1 MKHSTFNQAFMKL
14 FTLITLC
21 FIAFGF
27 TAGNLGLDTYEVYL
41 NDKLILKHSVNQPL
55 NLRTLQLD
63 QAKADDQ
70 LRIIYTHC
78 MVKGAGTDRSIAIK
92 NEKGT
97 MLKKWEFPNATGS
110 NLSMTIPLKELLKIE
125 KANAA
130 HDLRVYYTAR
140 ELPKGE
146 MLALIRTDQKSIAGN
161 K

>member
-21 FIAFGF
+21 FIAVGF
-27 TAGNLGLDTYEVYL
+27 TGNLGLDAYEVYL

-63 QAKADDQ
+63 EAGANDQ

-78 MVKGAGTDRSIAIK
+78 MVKGAGTDRSITIR

-97 MLKKWEFPNATGS
+97 VLKKWEFPNATGP
-110 NLSMTIPLKELLKIE
+110 NLSMAIPVKELLKIE
-125 KANAA
+125 KANAD
-130 HDLRVYYTAR
+130 HDLRIYYTAR

-146 MLALIRTDQKSIAGN
+146 MLALIQMDRKSIAGN

>member
-1 MKHSTFNQAFMKL
+1 MKHFTFNQAFMKL

-27 TAGNLGLDTYEVYL
+27 TGNLGLDTYEVYL

-55 NLRTLQLD
+55 NLRTLQLGK
-63 QAKADDQ
+63 ATADDQ

-78 MVKGAGTDRSIAIK
+78 MVKGAGTDRIISIK

-110 NLSMTIPLKELLKIE
+110 NLSMTIPVKELLKIE
-125 KANAA
+125 KAYADY
-130 HDLRVYYTAR
+130 DLRIYYTAR

-146 MLALIRTDQKSIAGN
+146 MLALIQTDQKSFAGN

>member
-14 FTLITLC
+14 FTLITFC

-27 TAGNLGLDTYEVYL
+27 TGNLGLDTYELYL
-41 NDKLILKHSVNQPL
+41 NDKLLLKHAVNQPL

-63 QAKADDQ
+63 KASADNQ

-92 NEKGT
+92 NEKGV

-110 NLSMTIPLKELLKIE
+110 NLSMTIPVKELLKIE
-125 KANAA
+125 KANAD
-130 HDLRVYYTAR
+130 HDLRIYYSAR

-146 MLALIRTDQKSIAGN
+146 MLALIQTAQKSIAGN

>member
-21 FIAFGF
+21 FIAVGF
-27 TAGNLGLDTYEVYL
+27 TGNLGLDSYEVHL

-63 QAKADDQ
+63 KASADDQ

-92 NEKGT
+92 NEKGAV
-97 MLKKWEFPNATGS
+97 LKKWEFANATGS
-110 NLSMTIPLKELLKIE
+110 NLSMTIPVKELLKIE
-125 KANAA
+125 KASAD
-130 HDLRVYYTAR
+130 HDLRIYYTAR

-146 MLALIRTDQKSIAGN
+146 MLALIQQDKKSIAGN

>member
-1 MKHSTFNQAFMKL
+1 MKHSAFNQAFMKL

-27 TAGNLGLDTYEVYL
+27 TGNLGLDTYAVYL
-41 NDKLILKHSVNQPL
+41 NDKVILKHSVNQPL

-63 QAKADDQ
+63 KATADDQ

-97 MLKKWEFPNATGS
+97 VLKKWEFPNAINS
-110 NLSMTIPLKELLKIE
+110 NLSMTIPVKELFKIE
-125 KANAA
+125 KANAN
-130 HDLRVYYTAR
+130 HDLRIYYTAR

>member
-1 MKHSTFNQAFMKL
+1 MQHSTFNQAFMKL

-21 FIAFGF
+21 FIAVGF
-27 TAGNLGLDTYEVYL
+27 TGNLGLDSYEVYL

-63 QAKADDQ
+63 KASADDH

-97 MLKKWEFPNATGS
+97 VIKKWEFPNATGS
-110 NLSMTIPLKELLKIE
+110 NLSMTIPVKELLKIE
-125 KANAA
+125 KASTD
-130 HDLRVYYTAR
+130 HDLRIYYTAR

-146 MLALIRTDQKSIAGN
+146 MLALIQQDKKSISGN

>member
-1 MKHSTFNQAFMKL
+1 MKHSAFNQAFMKL

-27 TAGNLGLDTYEVYL
+27 TGNLGLDTYEVYL

-55 NLRTLQLD
+55 SLRTLQLD
-63 QAKADDQ
+63 KATADDQ

-78 MVKGAGTDRSIAIK
+78 MVKGAGTDRSLAIK

-97 MLKKWEFPNATGS
+97 MLKKWDFANASGS
-110 NLSMTIPLKELLKIE
+110 NLSMTIPVKELLKIE
-125 KANAA
+125 KANAD
-130 HDLRVYYTAR
+130 HDLRLYYAAR

-146 MLALIRTDQKSIAGN
+146 MLALIQTDQKSIAGN